1 MSTLSPFGCRTALK
15 LGLTGAAA
23 ALAPRRARA
32 QSPREVKIALVV
44 PLSGAWARQG
54 ILEQMGA
61 ELAIEDVNS
70 SGGIKALGGAK
81 MKLVLYDTG
90 DTAEKAKNAAQRLVA
105 QEPDVVGGIGCWLS
119 TFTLAVT
126 EVTERAE
133 LPWLTLSYSDVIT
146 GRGFKYIFQSSP
158 TAEAQATA
166 LLPRI
171 VDLATKSTAIKPT
184 KVAFVGDNSASSV
197 SFMKPIRGHVAKDLG
212 LTIVADETYTPP
224 LADATTLVQKIRS
237 GRPDFIVLPVDE
249 RRRRQ
254 APARQVRRARDHRQ
268 HHSAGRRRRPLDG
281 ARAGEDRRQGA
292 PGGMIVGLANWPGKD
307 LSDLEKRFVAKTGE
321 PWFGHDSIFP
331 YAHVMIFKEA
341 LERTASTDRKKL
353 GEMLHTID
361 LKDGPANFFPDGRV
375 KYDENGRRVGAELCI
390 VQWQKGRPVA
400 VHPDN
405 IAVRRRSGR
414 SRSRPTVDGKTRRS
428 PRRVFPSASPRRASR
443 APAALPRS
451 ASQLPGGTGIA

>member
-1 MSTLSPFGCRTALK
+1 MTAMTMLSPMGRRTALK
-15 LGLTGAAA
+15 IGLAGAAS
-23 ALAPRRARA
+23 ALAPRYARA
-32 QSPREVKIALVV
+32 QNPREVKIALVV
-44 PLSGAWARQG
+44 PLSGPWARQG

-61 ELAIEDVNS
+61 ELAIEDVNN

-119 TFTLAVT
+119 SFTLAVT

-133 LPWLTLSYSDVIT
+133 LPWLTLSYSDLIT
-146 GRGFKYIFQSSP
+146 GRGYKYIFQSSP
-158 TAEAQATA
+158 TADAQATA

-171 VDLATKSTAIKPT
+171 VDLANKATGARPT
-184 KVAFVGDNSASSV
+184 KVAFVGDNSAAVV
-197 SFMKPIRGHVAKDLG
+197 SFMKPIREHVAKDLG

-237 GRPDFIVLPVDE
+237 GRPDFIVCQSTNVGDDKLLLDKFAE
-249 RRRRQ
+249 RGIT
-254 APARQVRRARDHRQ
+254 ASTIPLVGGGGHWTVPELMKI
-268 HHSAGRRRRPLDG
+268 AGKEHL
-281 ARAGEDRRQGA
+281 E
-292 PGGMIVGLANWPGKD
+292 GMIVGLANWPGKD
-307 LSDLEKRFVAKTGE
+307 LGDLEKRFMAKTGE

-353 GEMLHTID
+353 GEMMHRID
-361 LKDGPANFFPDGRV
+361 LKDGPARLFPDGRI
-375 KYDENGRRVGAELCI
+375 KYDEKGRRVGAELCI

-405 IAVRRRSGR
+405 IAVAKAVWPKLS
-414 SRSRPTVDGKTRRS
+414 
-428 PRRVFPSASPRRASR
+428 
-443 APAALPRS
+443 
-451 ASQLPGGTGIA
+451 